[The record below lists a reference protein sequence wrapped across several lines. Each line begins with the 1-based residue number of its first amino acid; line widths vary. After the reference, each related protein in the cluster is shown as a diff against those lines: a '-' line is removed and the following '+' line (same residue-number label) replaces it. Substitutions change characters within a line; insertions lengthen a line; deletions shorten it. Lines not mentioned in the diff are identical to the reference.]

1 MRSHK
6 IVLINLHQFST
17 YFVAKNRAADVAA
30 DTPLTCR
37 RRSADIAADV
47 AADVV
52 PSERPENAFTA
63 PIHMIAYPRI
73 ITPQKRSWRFL
84 RESSWTFKCC

>member
-1 MRSHK
+1 MRSYK

-17 YFVAKNRAADVAA
+17 YLGAENRAADVAA
-30 DTPLTCR
+30 DMPLTCR

-52 PSERPENAFTA
+52 PSEHPEIAFTA
-63 PIHMIAYPRI
+63 PIHMVAYPRNI
-73 ITPQKRSWRFL
+73 APQKRSWRFL
-84 RESSWTFKCC
+84 IKMSNQ